1 MSDHIIIDLDDTIT
15 IDSSSD
21 DYTKKEV
28 NFMVLDAIKNAI
40 ETGFSIKIFSARN
53 MNSFRGDI
61 SKIESHTRPIA
72 ETWLENNKIPYS
84 ELILGKPWA
93 GKDGFYV
100 DDKNLHI
107 EEFIFKFCSPFHKD
121 KVSIIVPFFNEE
133 NNVVPMHV
141 QNKKAERLL
150 NIQEFIYVNN
160 GSTDSTIT
168 KLEEIKKNDP
178 KVKVINLQKNM
189 GYGGGMK
196 EGLVNASGDLVI
208 TNHADLQFDLY
219 QFLISNYNKILSHTI
234 IEAITPRR
242 INRNHLEEI
251 NSFLLRKVIS
261 VVLFKKINDFN
272 GQPKIFKRYLIS
284 DLNSLPNNYC
294 FDLAIYLNV
303 NKHSLTLPVIQ
314 NPRNSG
320 YSSWN
325 SSLFKRL
332 KIFLKYIIFAITNR
346 WKFS

>member
-1 MSDHIIIDLDDTIT
+1 MNDHIIIDLDDTIT

-21 DYTKKEV
+21 DYAKKEL
-28 NFMVLDAIKNAI
+28 NLMVLDAIKNAI
-40 ETGFSIKIFSARN
+40 DTGFSIKIFSARN
-53 MNSFRGDI
+53 MNSFQGNI
-61 SKIESHTRPIA
+61 SKIEAHTRPIA
-72 ETWLENNKIPYS
+72 ENWLKKNKIPHS

-107 EEFIFKFCSPFHKD
+107 EEFIFKFCSPFHKN

-133 NNVVPMHV
+133 NNVMSMHA

-150 NIQEFIYVNN
+150 NIHEFIYVNN
-160 GSTDSTIT
+160 GSTDSSII

-178 KVKVINLQKNM
+178 KIKIINLQKNM

-196 EGLVNASGDLVI
+196 EGLLNATGDLII

-219 QFLISNYNKILSHTI
+219 QFLISNYNEIISCNT

-242 INRNHLEEI
+242 INRNRFEEI
-251 NSFLLRKVIS
+251 NSFILRKIIS
-261 VVLFKKINDFN
+261 IALFKKINDFN
-272 GQPKIFKRYLIS
+272 GQPKIFKRHLLS
-284 DLNSLPNNYC
+284 DLSCLPKNYC
-294 FDLAIYLNV
+294 FDLAIYMIV
-303 NKHSLTLPVIQ
+303 YKSALTLPVMQ
-314 NPRNSG
+314 NIRKSG

-325 SSLFKRL
+325 SSLLKRL
-332 KIFLKYIIFAITNR
+332 KIFLEYIKFAITNR
-346 WKFS
+346 WKFI